1 MKLVAGIEK
10 YLYCSKSRP
19 YHSLDM
25 TRLKL
30 FIQPRCGRTLKH
42 CRKGKIPDHNNIW
55 LPSEQQ
61 SEEKQLS
68 LLLSKQTH
76 IPFWLFKPTR
86 CWFSLA
92 ATRHYSYY
100 LIELRYCK
108 KSLSKGKL
116 APFLFNIYCPSSES
130 KESLTFI
137 SFLTA
142 EHNRSS
148 RSLRYMAQHWRKKC
162 KECLILLL

>member
-1 MKLVAGIEK
+1 MKLAAGIEK
-10 YLYCSKSRP
+10 YLYCSKNRP
-19 YHSLDM
+19 YRSLDM

-30 FIQPRCGRTLKH
+30 FIQPRCGMTLKH
-42 CRKGKIPDHNNIW
+42 YRKGKIPDHNNIW
-55 LPSEQQ
+55 LLSEQQ

-76 IPFWLFKPTR
+76 IPFWLFKPTC

-92 ATRHYSYY
+92 ATRHYSYS

-116 APFLFNIYCPSSES
+116 ALFLFNIYCLSSEG
-130 KESLTFI
+130 KESLIFI
-137 SFLTA
+137 SFFDSWT
-142 EHNRSS
+142 EQKQQKFKV
-148 RSLRYMAQHWRKKC
+148 YG
-162 KECLILLL
+162 